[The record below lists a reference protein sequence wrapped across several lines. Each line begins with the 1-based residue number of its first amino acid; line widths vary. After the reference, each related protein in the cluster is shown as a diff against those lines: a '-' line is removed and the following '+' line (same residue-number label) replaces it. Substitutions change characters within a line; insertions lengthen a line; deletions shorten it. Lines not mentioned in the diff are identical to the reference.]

1 MQLPFVAGQ
10 ETRIVRKQKP
20 KPYIYAA
27 LGKKMSKKKKKTL
40 NYTECFWN
48 ERWDA
53 TLKGC
58 LGKEWRGVTRRK
70 KKNVARFGNFT
81 QISIFEKREKE
92 EREIELV
99 LSFFFFLITFN
110 YHRIV

>member
-1 MQLPFVAGQ
+1 MISNIHATSFCNRPRNSNCSKTKAKTVYLRGS
-10 ETRIVRKQKP
+10 RKKNVE
-20 KPYIYAA
+20 
-27 LGKKMSKKKKKTL
+27 KKKKTL

-70 KKNVARFGNFT
+70 KKIVARFGNFT

-99 LSFFFFLITFN
+99 LSFFFFFN
-110 YHRIV
+110 HV

>member
-20 KPYIYAA
+20 KKTGY
-27 LGKKMSKKKKKTL
+27 LRGSRKKLSKKKKTL
-40 NYTECFWN
+40 NYTGCFWN
-48 ERWDA
+48 ERRDA

-70 KKNVARFGNFT
+70 KEMLRGLE
-81 QISIFEKREKE
+81 ISRKFQSLRN
-92 EREIELV
+92 ERKKSGKL
-99 LSFFFFLITFN
+99 N
-110 YHRIV
+110 

>member
-20 KPYIYAA
+20 KKNRIFTR
-27 LGKKMSKKKKKTL
+27 LSEKTVEKKKKTL
-40 NYTECFWN
+40 NYTGCFWN
-48 ERWDA
+48 ERRDA

-70 KKNVARFGNFT
+70 KEMLRGLE
-81 QISIFEKREKE
+81 ISRKFQSLRN
-92 EREIELV
+92 ERKKSGKL
-99 LSFFFFLITFN
+99 N
-110 YHRIV
+110 